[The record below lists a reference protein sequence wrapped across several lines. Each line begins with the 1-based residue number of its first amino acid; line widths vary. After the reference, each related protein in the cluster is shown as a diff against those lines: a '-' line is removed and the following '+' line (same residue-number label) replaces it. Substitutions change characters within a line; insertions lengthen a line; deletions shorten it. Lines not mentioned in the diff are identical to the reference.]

1 MEISG
6 HTDSD
11 GSEADNLALS
21 ERRAGAVADYLTAAG
36 VDAERLVAVG
46 YGESRPVRENETE
59 QGKAA
64 NRRIEFRVLE

>member
-1 MEISG
+1 
-6 HTDSD
+6 
-11 GSEADNLALS
+11 
-21 ERRAGAVADYLTAAG
+21 VADYLTAAG